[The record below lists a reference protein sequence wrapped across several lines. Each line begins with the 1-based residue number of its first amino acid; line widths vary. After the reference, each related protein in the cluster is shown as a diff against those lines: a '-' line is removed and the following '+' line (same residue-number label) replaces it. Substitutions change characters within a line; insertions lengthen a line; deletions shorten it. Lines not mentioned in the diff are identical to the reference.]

1 MTKLVIKYQSMLGV
15 NIMSNQDLVLKLV
28 SHQAFYHCN
37 SLGIAGKINGWFD
50 LVIRVFDAK
59 EVKLAIT
66 TKLRSKI
73 SQLSMVL
80 DGSFD
85 LRNIEYLH
93 EKVAL

>member
-1 MTKLVIKYQSMLGV
+1 MLGV
-15 NIMSNQDLVLKLV
+15 NIMSNQDFFLKLV
-28 SHQAFYHCN
+28 SHQAFNHGN

-93 EKVAL
+93 ENVAL